1 MVVGFLKRKFVKKS
15 GKAFYANLV
24 SKRNERVKQ
33 LTSFFQRSVRE
44 KSRKRRK
51 KGEGISKERQ
61 RSA

>member
-15 GKAFYANLV
+15 GKAFYANFV

-33 LTSFFQRSVRE
+33 LTSFFERSVKD

-51 KGEGISKERQ
+51 KR
-61 RSA
+61 RRN